1 MSHSNALIATRSR
14 PAAALSVND
23 IEQIARICAL
33 GVAGVM
39 GLGLFI
45 LMAL

>member
-14 PAAALSVND
+14 HATTLSVND